1 MDDAFRQQLDVKEQN
16 HARALRTLQ
25 QQAHDDVAA
34 SNKRVSAGP
43 GHTHYH
49 VSKVAASGISRVS
62 HPDPGLY
69 CDVYPPDPVK
79 CD

>member
-34 SNKRVSAGP
+34 ANKRVSAGP
-43 GHTHYH
+43 RHTTTLA
-49 VSKVAASGISRVS
+49 VAASAITPVS
-62 HPDPGLY
+62 HPDPFY
-69 CDVYPPDPVK
+69 CDIFPPDPVK

>member
-34 SNKRVSAGP
+34 ANKRVSAGL
-43 GHTHYH
+43 GHTTMPAE
-49 VSKVAASGISRVS
+49 SL
-62 HPDPGLY
+62 HPGSLVLQTRDPLY
-69 CDVYPPDPVK
+69 CDIFHDTL
-79 CD
+79 

>member
-34 SNKRVSAGP
+34 ANKRVSAGP
-43 GHTHYH
+43 RHTTT
-49 VSKVAASGISRVS
+49 VAESP
-62 HPDPGLY
+62 HPGSFVFQTRIPFIAIFIHQTL
-69 CDVYPPDPVK
+69 
-79 CD
+79 